1 MTMVEFIVMA
11 IIFGILVGGFLGGM
25 ATADCRTLWGRILG
39 IIIWIV
45 ICGCSI
51 SGMIMAQKQGDR
63 DAWNNGACPCGS
75 AWELVNIQHSG
86 NSGKLY
92 YYTCRECNNI
102 ITLHGQGIIK
112 E

>member
-1 MTMVEFIVMA
+1 MIEFIVMA
-11 IIFGILVGGFLGGM
+11 LIFGILVGGFLGGM

-39 IIIWIV
+39 IVIWMIV
-45 ICGCSI
+45 CGCII
-51 SGMIMAQKQGDR
+51 SGMIMAEKQSDR

-75 AWELVNIQHSG
+75 AWELVNVQHNG

-92 YYTCRECNNI
+92 YYTCKECNTI
-102 ITLHGQGIIK
+102 ITLHGLEATK